1 MRNIIL
7 ILFFFKTIFLNS
19 ISLAQTQ
26 IRAGAAKINITPPI
40 GTVINGD
47 FLPLYAQN
55 IHDSLYAKAL
65 AFDNG
70 QKRFV
75 FVIVDNMTLDGDIIN
90 DTKAIIKNKLGLSPS
105 QIMISATHA
114 HSCGS
119 VKGFSVVPTDLP
131 YRLAMPKNIFEAIK
145 QALKNLQP
153 AKIAWGSF
161 DLAKFTSCRRWYM
174 KPGFKI
180 ENPFG
185 EKEYVWMNPAPGS
198 EFLDKPV
205 SPTDPEVSFLAVKS
219 MKDEWIS
226 IMANYSIHYAAD
238 VPENTI
244 SADYFGEVGKQLSE
258 KLGAGNKFVG
268 IMSNGTSGD
277 VNTTD
282 FRLERNYPKE
292 PLGKSKL
299 IANEVT
305 DLILSNLKSITYT
318 NKPIFN
324 FNYKDLPLTSRLPS
338 EDLLEKSKKKV
349 SNLNYASL
357 NSIDKASPSI
367 SNMYAIEIV
376 AVAAYQPKN
385 VLAPI
390 QAVRLGEG
398 TIGTLPAEIFA
409 ETGLKLKKEA
419 KTNHYFTICLANN
432 QIGYVPPA
440 EQMKLGGYETWL
452 CTGSHMEADSEEKLR
467 LALTSMIKA
476 LR

>member
-1 MRNIIL
+1 MKKKTAIF
-7 ILFFFKTIFLNS
+7 LFFIFVLSQNLS
-19 ISLAQTQ
+19 FSQIQIS
-26 IRAGAAKINITPPI
+26 AGAAKVNITPPI

-47 FLPLYAQN
+47 FLPLYAQTIN
-55 IHDSLYAKAL
+55 DSLYAKAL

-70 QKRFV
+70 KKRFV
-75 FVIVDNMTLDGDIIN
+75 FVVVDNMTLDGALIN
-90 DTKAIIKNKLGLSPS
+90 DTKALIKKKLGLPPS
-105 QIMISATHA
+105 QVMISATHA

-119 VKGFSVVPTDLP
+119 VIGFGLVSIDLN
-131 YRLAMPKNIFEAIK
+131 YRLAMPNKIYESVK
-145 QALKNLQP
+145 LALQKLQP

-161 DLAKFTSCRRWYM
+161 DLAKYTSCRRWYM

-185 EKEYVWMNPAPGS
+185 EKESVWMNPTPGS

-205 SPTDPEVSFLAVKS
+205 SPTDPQVNFIAVKS

-244 SADYFGEVGKQLSE
+244 SADYFGEVGKQLAE
-258 KLGAGNKFVG
+258 KLGAEKDFVG

-299 IANEVT
+299 IANDVT
-305 DLILSNLKSITYT
+305 DLIINNLKSCTY
-318 NKPIFN
+318 NSKPIFN
-324 FNYKDLPLTSRLPS
+324 FNYKDLLLTSRLP
-338 EDLLEKSKKKV
+338 DAGLLEKSKKKV
-349 SNLNYASL
+349 ANLNFSSL
-357 NSIDKASPSI
+357 NSIDKASSSI

-376 AVAAYQPKN
+376 GLGEYQSKN

-390 QAVRLGEG
+390 QAVRLGDG
-398 TIGTLPAEIFA
+398 TIGTLPGEIFA
-409 ETGLKLKKEA
+409 ETGLKLKKGA
-419 KTNHYFTICLANN
+419 HSKYYFTVCLANC

-452 CTGSHMEADSEEKLR
+452 CSGSHMEAGAEEKLR
-467 LALTSMIKA
+467 LTLAEMIKA
-476 LR
+476 LK